1 MADDDDALEREY
13 EVLLARAGI
22 AVPPERRAG
31 VIGGCHEMRR
41 FAALLH
47 RQPLGAEN
55 EPSNTFS
62 LEPYVRRG

>member
-1 MADDDDALEREY
+1 MADDNDALEREY

-22 AVPPERRAG
+22 SVPPERRAG

-41 FAALLH
+41 FAAVIR
-47 RQPLGAEN
+47 RQPLTAES

-62 LEPYVRRG
+62 LESYMRRG